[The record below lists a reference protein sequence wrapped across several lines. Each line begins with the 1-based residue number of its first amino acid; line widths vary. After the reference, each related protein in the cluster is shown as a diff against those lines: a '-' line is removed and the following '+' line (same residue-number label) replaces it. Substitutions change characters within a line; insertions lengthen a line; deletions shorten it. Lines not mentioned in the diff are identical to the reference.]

1 MVQAKYIPVLPLA
14 AFVRC
19 FWYWEGVAL
28 EHSQERLMPTGEP
41 TIIFQLHEERVR
53 VYDWRD
59 PTRFE
64 SFGHSILCG
73 PRSEPFVIDTAA
85 QDRVFGIQFRAGG
98 TFPFF
103 RAPGREFENRDV
115 DLSLLWRGAAG
126 QLREQLLESSSVK
139 VMFRVAETALMAQ
152 LVRPLELHPAV
163 ATAARC
169 FSARPHRSRVAAIVE
184 NMGISHRRFLELF
197 AGQIGMTPKGFCR
210 VRRFQRVLSHVN
222 AASVVDW
229 PQLALDCGYYDQ
241 AHFIHDFQEFSG
253 FSPTEYSAAKTP
265 HANHVPLT

>member
-1 MVQAKYIPVLPLA
+1 MRSALR
-14 AFVRC
+14 AFC
-19 FWYWEGVAL
+19 L
-28 EHSQERLMPTGEP
+28 
-41 TIIFQLHEERVR
+41 
-53 VYDWRD
+53 
-59 PTRFE
+59 
-64 SFGHSILCG
+64 
-73 PRSEPFVIDTAA
+73 DTAA

-184 NMGISHRRFLELF
+184 SMGISHRRFLELF